1 MRFDLTDDQREFRQ
15 VAREFFARRLPVEAA
30 AARLPA
36 RGAGNELWTTL
47 SEQLGVHAVLVPEDK
62 GGLGGNFLDLAMVL
76 EEAGRA
82 LADVPLV
89 PTTAVAAEM
98 LMRTLPGVDSARGE
112 QLLAAL
118 VDGAALAV
126 AFPDLDPDP
135 RLDRPP
141 APRAWRDDDG
151 QWRVAGCYPT
161 VLQTNG
167 PHALL
172 VFVPTQDGMV
182 LLAVDPGAV
191 SVTPCAAL
199 DPTRSFADV
208 VLESAPADLLAS
220 DETGV
225 LHDHA
230 LAVARVALA
239 LDSAG
244 GARHCLEMAVE
255 YAVSREQFG
264 KPIGS
269 FQAIKHKCADML
281 LQVEAATSAAEAAA
295 WTLSTVPEDP
305 EGIRR
310 AAVLAKVYACDAYV
324 AVAGELIQV
333 LGGIGFTWEHPAHL
347 FFKRAKANALLF
359 GTPEEL
365 RAGEASALGL
375 EGLSTR

>member
-1 MRFDLTDDQREFRQ
+1 MRFDLTDDQREFRH
-15 VAREFFARRLPVEAA
+15 VARNFFSRRLPVEQA
-30 AARLPA
+30 AARLES
-36 RGAGNELWTTL
+36 GGSAGEVWATL
-47 SEQLGVHAVLVPEDK
+47 SEQLGVHAVLVPEGQ
-62 GGLGGNFLDLAMVL
+62 GGLGGSFLDLAMVL
-76 EEAGRA
+76 EEAGRG
-82 LADVPLV
+82 LADLPLA

-98 LMRTLPGVDSARGE
+98 LLRTLPGGDAARGKH
-112 QLLAAL
+112 LLDAL
-118 VDGAALAV
+118 VDGATMAV
-126 AFPDLDPDP
+126 AFPALGQDG
-135 RLDRPP
+135 
-141 APRAWRDDDG
+141 AGTPRAWQDDAG
-151 QWRVAGCYPT
+151 QWWVAGWYPT
-161 VLQTNG
+161 VLQAGDTN
-167 PHALL
+167 ALL
-172 VFVPTQDGMV
+172 VFAPSPAGGV
-182 LLAVDPGAV
+182 LLAVDTGAAT
-191 SVTPCAAL
+191 VTPCAAL

-208 VLESAPADLLAS
+208 ALESAPAELLAR
-220 DETGV
+220 DEAGA

-255 YAVSREQFG
+255 YAGSREQFG

-281 LQVEAATSAAEAAA
+281 LQVEAATSVAEAAA
-295 WTLSTVPEDP
+295 WALSTSPGDL

-310 AAVLAKVYACDAYV
+310 AAVLAKAYACDAYV

-365 RAGEASALGL
+365 RASEAAALGL
-375 EGLSTR
+375 EGLSTH